1 VAKTSRLTGLEGE
14 SRAEAALREKGM
26 ELVGRNIRS
35 PAGEID
41 LIMMDGES
49 LVFVEVKNWP
59 ANGLEDL
66 GLAIN
71 RKKQRRIIETAKY
84 FLASNRKYN
93 YSSIR
98 FDVVFLRPDEPMIH
112 LVSAFTES
120 A

>member
-1 VAKTSRLTGLEGE
+1 MAKTSRLTGLEGE
-14 SRAEAALREKGM
+14 SRAAAALEEKGM
-26 ELVGRNIRS
+26 VLVDKNVRS

-41 LIMMDGES
+41 LVLLDGES

-59 ANGLEDL
+59 ANGPEDL
-66 GLAIN
+66 ELAIN
-71 RKKQRRIIETAKY
+71 GKKRRRIIETAKY

-98 FDVVFLRPDEPMIH
+98 FDVVFLRPGEPIIH